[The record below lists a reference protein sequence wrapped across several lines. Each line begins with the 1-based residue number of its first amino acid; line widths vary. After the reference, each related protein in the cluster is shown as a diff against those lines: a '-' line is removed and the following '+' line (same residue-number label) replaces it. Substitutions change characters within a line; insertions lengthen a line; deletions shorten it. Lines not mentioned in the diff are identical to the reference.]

1 MIGGGLAG
9 LLYASGG
16 TENPVNYA
24 VLFVSVIC
32 LSIFFS
38 VHYLTIYYLLQP
50 YNAGTEIKSA
60 TYRIVTIV
68 TYFICFFMMQIRMST
83 MIFGGMTI
91 LFCVLYCIA
100 ASVLVYKFAPKTFK
114 LRV

>member
-1 MIGGGLAG
+1 MIEFKNVTKSYGDKAG
-9 LLYASGG
+9 LSD
-16 TENPVNYA
+16 VN
-24 VLFVSVIC
+24 
-32 LSIFFS
+32 LSIDDLS
-38 VHYLTIYYLLQP
+38 LIHILTIYYLLQP